1 MGFRFMAFEACGG
14 TAAARPLGGSPLEI
28 CPTGGTQPGSSRK
41 PRYSGRPLTGRF
53 GPPQYPAVAVKVT
66 RPSSP
71 SGLLTE
77 TERAAL
83 RRPVFP
89 LRAAI
94 VYSKPTWQPHS
105 RYYGS
110 LLLVSSGAYN
120 HSTAGL
126 QRTFQMSQATGVET
140 ARQAQELHIFHD
152 VAKALTSSLDLDSI
166 LQTIM
171 EKMAEYFRPDTW
183 SLLMVDEQKMEL
195 YFAIAVGKASE
206 ALKSVRLKVGEGIA
220 GHVAKYGEKLIVPD
234 VRSDKRFAKRID
246 HVTQWETQSIICIP
260 LRSKLRVLGV
270 IQLVNVDMKNFT
282 EQESFFLQSLC
293 DYAAIAIENARAVEK
308 IQELTITDDCTGLY
322 NARHLYKTLETEVY
336 RSARFGYE
344 FSVLFIDLDH
354 FKQVNDTH
362 GHLIGSKLLA
372 EIGYLIKAQLRLI
385 DFAFR
390 YGGDEFVVLL
400 PQTGKD
406 SALVVARRLRD
417 SLRSSCFC
425 KEEGLNLNVRA
436 SIGLATYPHDAKT
449 PHDVIRRADEMMYMV
464 KNSTRDNIG
473 IAQRGVEK

>member
-1 MGFRFMAFEACGG
+1 
-14 TAAARPLGGSPLEI
+14 
-28 CPTGGTQPGSSRK
+28 
-41 PRYSGRPLTGRF
+41 
-53 GPPQYPAVAVKVT
+53 
-66 RPSSP
+66 
-71 SGLLTE
+71 
-77 TERAAL
+77 
-83 RRPVFP
+83 
-89 LRAAI
+89 
-94 VYSKPTWQPHS
+94 
-105 RYYGS
+105 
-110 LLLVSSGAYN
+110 
-120 HSTAGL
+120 
-126 QRTFQMSQATGVET
+126 MSHATGAET
-140 ARQAQELHIFHD
+140 ARQSQELAIFHD

-166 LQTIM
+166 LQTIL

-183 SLLMVDEQKMEL
+183 SLLMVDEQKSEL
-195 YFAIAVGKASE
+195 YFAIAVGTAAE
-206 ALKSVRLKVGEGIA
+206 ALKNVRLKVGEGIA

-234 VRSDKRFAKRID
+234 VAADPRFAKRID
-246 HVTQWETQSIICIP
+246 QVTQWETQSIICVP
-260 LRSKLRVLGV
+260 LKSKLRVQGV
-270 IQLVNVDMKNFT
+270 IQLVNVDMAHFGADET
-282 EQESFFLQSLC
+282 FFLQALC
-293 DYAAIAIENARAVEK
+293 DYAAIAIENARSVEK

-406 SALVVARRLRD
+406 SAAVVARRLRD
-417 SLRSSCFC
+417 SLRASAFC

-436 SIGLATYPHDAKT
+436 SMGLATYPHDAKT
-449 PHDVIRRADEMMYMV
+449 PHDVIRQADEMMYMV

-473 IAQRGVEK
+473 IAQRGVVK